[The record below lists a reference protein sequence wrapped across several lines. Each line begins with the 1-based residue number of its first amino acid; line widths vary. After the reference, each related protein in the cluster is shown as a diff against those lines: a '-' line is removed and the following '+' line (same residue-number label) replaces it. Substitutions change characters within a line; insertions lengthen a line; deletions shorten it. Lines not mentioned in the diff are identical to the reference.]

1 LHYNSRMRISSRCGL
16 FFFSIIAVCRFNP
29 VLGSDARDLDL
40 EPIVIT
46 KSRVHLSE
54 PYTLDNSDLESSAF
68 GSFLEGLRVLPLD
81 VQSRSPLR
89 ALQDDFSLRGSSFQG
104 VLMLLDGQ
112 RLNDPQTAHYNSDIP
127 LTREDV
133 ERIEV
138 LPGVSSSLFGPD
150 AVGGAVNIIRK
161 KPRENERV
169 IEVSAGTHKLKSV
182 LASLTQSKDDWG
194 VRLSVESSGSSG
206 FRYDTDF
213 NKFTSTV
220 NTTLR
225 LPAGSFDMDFGY
237 QEKEFGAFDFYTP
250 GAGYPSTERT
260 KTYLFDTGFLWGD
273 GEFLIKPN
281 FLWRRHYDTFV
292 LDKTEARSKY
302 RNQHRSDLYT
312 PNIYFQKD
320 LPVLGKAGFGIEY
333 GDERINSSNL
343 GKHARS
349 HQSLFFD
356 DSKDLIPDLSLG
368 ASGRFDTYDSCGE
381 VYTGSL
387 NCRYHLRPLVDVLF
401 GVSRSMRIPSFT
413 ELYYNDPTTIGEP
426 GLSAEEAFSYQAGV
440 EYKKERHAAGVTVF
454 LRQEH
459 DFIDW
464 VKLSPAQEK
473 WHVEN
478 ITEANVF
485 GVEQYARADINRYF
499 SWDANYAYTNKR
511 IDEHGYSYKYGQNYS
526 RHIVNSAFNFNLPF
540 GKQSLGLTYK
550 QKPARDGWV
559 LLNAHLSCNLK
570 ALRGVFMKGV
580 QAKEADDGK
589 MFINITNLLNVNYQE
604 IEGIDQPGR
613 WVEAGVRFE
622 W

>member
-1 LHYNSRMRISSRCGL
+1 MRITRRCGL
-16 FFFSIIAVCRFNP
+16 FLFSIIAACRLNSA
-29 VLGSDARDLDL
+29 LGSDARDLDL

-54 PYTLDNSDLESSAF
+54 PYTLDNSDLGSSAF
-68 GSFLEGLRVLPLD
+68 GSFLEGLRVSPLD

-127 LTREDV
+127 LTKEDI

-138 LPGVSSSLFGPD
+138 VPGVSSSLFGPD

-161 KPRENERV
+161 KPRGNERV
-169 IEVSAGTHKLKSV
+169 FEVSAGTHKLESV
-182 LASLTQSKDDWG
+182 LASLTQSTDDWG
-194 VRLSVESSGSSG
+194 ARLSVDSSGSSG

-213 NKFTSTV
+213 KKFTSTV

-237 QEKEFGAFDFYTP
+237 QEKKFGAFDFYTP
-250 GAGYPSTERT
+250 GAGYPSAEWTQ
-260 KTYLFDTGFLWGD
+260 TYLFDTGLLWGD
-273 GEFLIKPN
+273 DEFLIKPN

-302 RNQHRSDLYT
+302 RNQHYSDLYT

-320 LPVLGKAGFGIEY
+320 LPLLGKAGFGLEY

-343 GKHARS
+343 GKHVRS

-356 DSKDLIPDLSLG
+356 DSKDLIPALSLG
-368 ASGRFDTYDSCGE
+368 ASGRFDAYDGGSE

-387 NCRYHLRPLVDVLF
+387 NFRYHLRPLVDMLF

-413 ELYYNDPTTIGEP
+413 ELYYNDPTTIGDP

-464 VKLSPAQEK
+464 VKMSPAQEK
-473 WHVEN
+473 WLVEN
-478 ITEANVF
+478 ITSADVF
-485 GVEQYARADINRYF
+485 GFEQYARADISRYF

-511 IDEHGYSYKYGQNYS
+511 IDKHGYSYKYGQNYS
-526 RHIVNSAFNFNLPF
+526 RHIVNSAFNFHLPF

-559 LLNAHLSCNLK
+559 LMNMHLSCNLDVLGRFFLKENKQK
-570 ALRGVFMKGV
+570 AGEGGQIF
-580 QAKEADDGK
+580 
-589 MFINITNLLNVNYQE
+589 FNITNLLNVAYQE

-613 WVEAGVRFE
+613 WVEGGIRFS